1 MMKSLLITA
10 ALSLSATSALASGY
24 RCDFGPVKSDNPI
37 ALRST
42 KVSFTFDPV
51 TQDKASADAG
61 DGIEVGCLA
70 FRSRP
75 ELISCSIE
83 TGSDILALATTD
95 AGVRVLGT
103 ATTFEGNLFSL
114 NCVRF

>member
-24 RCDFGPVKSDNPI
+24 RCDFGPAKSDNPI

-75 ELISCSIE
+75 ELLGCWIG
-83 TGSDILALATTD
+83 TASDIAVATTD

-103 ATTFEGNLFSL
+103 ATKIDGNLFSL
-114 NCVRF
+114 NCNRF